1 MKKLKSLVFF
11 FVNLMFCLS
20 ILFFGLQRASAKE
33 LNIYS
38 YRSPALLEPFT
49 KQYEKEF
56 NVKFNILHAK
66 KGLAQRLKL
75 EGKNSPADIILTV
88 DISRLSELADM
99 DLVKQIDSKIINNNV
114 PKHLRDIN
122 KKWVSLSTRARIIGV
137 SNKRVN
143 KNEILNIEDLADPKY
158 KGKICT
164 RIGSHPYNRALLASI
179 VAHSGESKATA
190 WVEGL
195 VSNFARKPKGND
207 RAQILAVAAGE
218 ADLAVANSYYIA
230 LMLSGKKGPEQQ
242 AAAKK
247 VRPVFPNQS
256 NRGTHM
262 NISGGGVAK
271 YAPNKENAIKF
282 LEFLLTKEAQEHIVN
297 NSFEYPMIAG
307 VEPNKLIAQFGT
319 SFKQDNKTKVTTYYS
334 NQKKALTLMK
344 KAGW

>member
-1 MKKLKSLVFF
+1 M
-11 FVNLMFCLS
+11 
-20 ILFFGLQRASAKE
+20 
-33 LNIYS
+33 
-38 YRSPALLEPFT
+38 
-49 KQYEKEF
+49 
-56 NVKFNILHAK
+56 
-66 KGLAQRLKL
+66 
-75 EGKNSPADIILTV
+75 
-88 DISRLSELADM
+88 
-99 DLVKQIDSKIINNNV
+99 
-114 PKHLRDIN
+114 
-122 KKWVSLSTRARIIGV
+122 
-137 SNKRVN
+137 
-143 KNEILNIEDLADPKY
+143 
-158 KGKICT
+158 
-164 RIGSHPYNRALLASI
+164 
-179 VAHSGESKATA
+179 
-190 WVEGL
+190 
-195 VSNFARKPKGND
+195 ARKPKGND

-242 AAAKK
+242 AAAEK